1 MQKSNI
7 RWVGMDVHKETI
19 AVCWVDDQRR
29 DEEELEIPN
38 EPRRVAKL
46 VSKLARDA
54 GELRICYEA
63 GPCGYALR
71 RQLAKLGFGC
81 EVVAP
86 SLIPKRAGD
95 KVKTDRRDARKLAR
109 LFRAGELTFINV
121 PDEQQ
126 EAARDLVRCRE
137 DLVEDTTRARHRLS
151 KLLLRH
157 GLVFREG
164 KAWTAKHWRW
174 LAQQRL
180 PEANGQRA
188 LEEYVAQLEF
198 RLQRLQMLDQEL
210 LEVADKGPWQET
222 VARFCCLRGID
233 TLSAL
238 TLVVELGDLRRFESP
253 RQLMS
258 YVGLTP
264 SLYASGGTERRG
276 AITKCGN
283 SHARRVLGEAAHH
296 YRHPPGLG
304 QRVKQRLQGQP
315 AQVVT
320 VAMKANDRL
329 CKRFRKLDQRGKRK
343 TITVIAVARELTG
356 FIWAMA
362 KAV

>member
-1 MQKSNI
+1 MQKINI

-19 AVCWVDDQRR
+19 AVCWLDDQRSA
-29 DEEELEIPN
+29 EEELEIPN
-38 EPRRVAKL
+38 VPARVGKL
-46 VSKLARDA
+46 MTKLAREA
-54 GELRICYEA
+54 KEIRICYEA

-71 RQLAKLGFGC
+71 RQISKLGFQC

-109 LFRAGELTFINV
+109 LFRAGELTFIQV

-157 GLVFREG
+157 GLVYREG
-164 KAWTAKHWRW
+164 RAWTAKHWRW
-174 LAQQRL
+174 IAQQRL
-180 PEANGQRA
+180 PEASGQRA
-188 LEEYVAQLEF
+188 LDECVAQLEF
-198 RLQRLQMLDQEL
+198 RLQRLKMLDQAL
-210 LEVADKGPWQET
+210 LEVAEQEPWKKT
-222 VARFCCLRGID
+222 VARYCCLRGID

-238 TLVVELGDLRRFESP
+238 TLVVELGDLKRFESP

-264 SLYASGGTERRG
+264 SLYASGGSERRG

-283 SHARRVLGEAAHH
+283 SHARRVLAEAAHH
-296 YRHPPGLG
+296 YRHPPALG
-304 QRVKQRLQGQP
+304 PRVKQRLQGQP
-315 AQVVT
+315 AAVVT
-320 VAMKANDRL
+320 TAMKANDRL

-362 KAV
+362 QTA